1 VRGPED
7 DEMLREKL
15 SEALKE
21 SMRAKDM
28 PRVTTIRMV
37 LAAIKDR
44 DIAARTDGPDSG
56 VGEAEIVTVL
66 QKLVKQRRDS
76 VEAYEKGNR
85 VDLADKE
92 RAEIAIIEAFMPQQ
106 MDETQAKAAIA
117 AVVAEL
123 GAAGMKDMGRVMALL
138 RERHGG
144 VMDFG
149 KASPLVKAA
158 LG

>member
-1 VRGPED
+1 
-7 DEMLREKL
+7 MLREKL
-15 SEALKE
+15 NEALKE
-21 SMRAKDM
+21 AMRAKDM
-28 PRVTTIRMV
+28 ARVTTIRMT

-44 DIAARTDGPDSG
+44 DIAARTDGPDGG

-76 VEAYEKGNR
+76 IEAYEKGNR
-85 VDLADKE
+85 ADLADKE
-92 RAEIAIIEAFMPQQ
+92 RAEIAIIESFLPQQ

-123 GAAGMKDMGRVMALL
+123 GATGMKDMGRVMAAL

>member
-1 VRGPED
+1 
-7 DEMLREKL
+7 MLREKL
-15 SEALKE
+15 SEALKDA
-21 SMRAKDM
+21 MRAKDM
-28 PRVTTIRMV
+28 ARVTTIRMT

-44 DIAARTDGPDSG
+44 DIAARTDGPDGG

-76 VEAYEKGNR
+76 IEAYEKGNR
-85 VDLADKE
+85 IDLADKE
-92 RAEIAIIEAFMPQQ
+92 RAEIAIIESFLPQQ
-106 MDETQAKAAIA
+106 MGEDEAKAAIA

-123 GAAGMKDMGRVMALL
+123 GAAGMKDMGRVMAAL

-149 KASPLVKAA
+149 KASPWVKAA
-158 LG
+158 LS